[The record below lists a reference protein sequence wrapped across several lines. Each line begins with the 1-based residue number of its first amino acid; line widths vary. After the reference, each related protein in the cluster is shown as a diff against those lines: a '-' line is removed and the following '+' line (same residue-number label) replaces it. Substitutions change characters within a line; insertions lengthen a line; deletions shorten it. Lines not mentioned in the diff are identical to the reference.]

1 MCHHYRN
8 LREVQGIRNVFRN
21 VSSGLYVVTSAIPFS
36 LFFLCVDLFRCNLE
50 WARIMMAIRFHEL
63 PPQYQRNV
71 LKPYSHM
78 NILNEL
84 KLIFSSSESV
94 ILVSIIRKCM
104 LTSEAVRCAIRG
116 LIPIKNRK
124 NSIQTSNEFEK
135 YRQTDLDSFGYFSS
149 TLRFIL
155 NDLCVC
161 GLVSV
166 CYHLRQVA

>member
-1 MCHHYRN
+1 
-8 LREVQGIRNVFRN
+8 
-21 VSSGLYVVTSAIPFS
+21 
-36 LFFLCVDLFRCNLE
+36 
-50 WARIMMAIRFHEL
+50 MAIRFHEL

-116 LIPIKNRK
+116 LIPIKIGKIRWKQAMNLR
-124 NSIQTSNEFEK
+124 NIDRLIWIHSAIFLQH
-135 YRQTDLDSFGYFSS
+135 LDSSS
-149 TLRFIL
+149 MI
-155 NDLCVC
+155 CVY
-161 GLVSV
+161 VV
-166 CYHLRQVA
+166 